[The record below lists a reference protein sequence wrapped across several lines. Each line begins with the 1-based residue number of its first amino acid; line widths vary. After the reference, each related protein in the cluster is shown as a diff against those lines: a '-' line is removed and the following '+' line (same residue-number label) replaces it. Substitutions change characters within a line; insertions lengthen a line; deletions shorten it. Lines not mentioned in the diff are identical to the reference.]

1 MHMQATSFVCARVFA
16 IVLLM
21 FGAIPSAY
29 AQAPDRSRSNESAAG
44 HPDFGG
50 TWERYAPPRDPNAP
64 PPRGDAGIGLG
75 PIFGAPPPPLKPQF
89 VAAYEAEVKRIA
101 EATQRG
107 EPIANANAQCIPD
120 GMPSMMLAIF
130 PMEVL
135 QTRGQLTI
143 IQEAFNQV
151 RRIYIGEDPPAI
163 EDAEPSFYGHSGAK
177 WDGDTLVVD
186 TVGIKETVRYRN
198 APHSNQMRI
207 HERIRMLDAN
217 RFEDQITVTDPV
229 YFSGPWSWTW
239 TYQRKPGYKMY
250 EYVCED
256 NREFVDPDTGSQ
268 RMRFKSKA
276 E

>member
-1 MHMQATSFVCARVFA
+1 
-16 IVLLM
+16 
-21 FGAIPSAY
+21 
-29 AQAPDRSRSNESAAG
+29 
-44 HPDFGG
+44 
-50 TWERYAPPRDPNAP
+50 
-64 PPRGDAGIGLG
+64 
-75 PIFGAPPPPLKPQF
+75 
-89 VAAYEAEVKRIA
+89 
-101 EATQRG
+101 
-107 EPIANANAQCIPD
+107 
-120 GMPSMMLAIF
+120 MPSMMLAIF

-151 RRIYIGEDPPAI
+151 RRIYIGEDPPAV

-186 TVGIKETVRYRN
+186 TVGIKQTVRYRN
-198 APHSNQMRI
+198 APHSVEMRI

-217 RFEDQITVTDPV
+217 RFEDQITVTDPM
-229 YFSGPWSWTW
+229 YLSGPWSWTW

-256 NREFVDPDTGSQ
+256 NREFVDPDTGAQ
-268 RMRFKSKA
+268 RMRFKKP